1 MSLGIFVPG
10 ILIPGIRDFYP
21 RDFLE
26 IPGIRDFLP
35 SGYPGDFF
43 IPGSGFFGRMRYPA
57 GSRQKANSDFCR
69 LSKKIEQNKI
79 VKINL

>member
-35 SGYPGDFF
+35 SGYPG
-43 IPGSGFFGRMRYPA
+43 